1 MRPYPLAEAALRR
14 LRGRFA
20 KVSRGIDRRQ
30 RVRRQA
36 WVAWLPAALVSG
48 ALTGYALT
56 APSSSGWGLFTTLR
70 HLAAQPNCAAA
81 RAVGLA
87 PARPGEPGYWPQH
100 DRDGDGIACEPWPR
114 R

>member
-1 MRPYPLAEAALRR
+1 MRPCPQAEAALRR

-20 KVSRGIDRRQ
+20 RVSRRLDRCQRTRRQ
-30 RVRRQA
+30 G
-36 WVAWLPAALVSG
+36 WLAWLPAAVLFG
-48 ALTGYALT
+48 ALGGYALA
-56 APSSSGWGLFTTLR
+56 APSSSGWGLFMTLR
-70 HLAAQPNCAAA
+70 HLAAERNCAAA

-87 PARPGEPGYWPQH
+87 PARRGEPGYWPQH